1 MTEPAVS
8 FVIPVLD
15 EESGVADLLVELRR
29 RFPGSQLIVVDG
41 GSRDRTVAAALPL
54 CDQLLV
60 GAQGR
65 ARQMNLGGR
74 TATAPYL
81 VFLHADTWPAFGGE
95 QLAAYFSGSPAWG
108 FCCVRLS
115 GERAAFRVIEWF
127 MNRRSRLTGVATG
140 DQMLFVSRAVFEQTG
155 GFEDIPLMEDVAY
168 CKRLRR
174 LAPPLV
180 IEQPV
185 TTSSRRWEERGV
197 LSTVLRM
204 WLLRLAYVAGVSPA
218 TLWRHYHGRG

>member
-1 MTEPAVS
+1 MS

-15 EESGVADLLVELRR
+15 EESGVADLLGDLRR

-41 GSRDRTVAAALPL
+41 GSRDRTVAAAMPH

-60 GAQGR
+60 GAPGR

-74 TATAPYL
+74 AASAPYL
-81 VFLHADTWPAFGGE
+81 VFLHADTRPAFSGE
-95 QLAAYFSGSPAWG
+95 QLRQYFEGSPAWG
-108 FCCVRLS
+108 FCRVRLS
-115 GERAAFRVIEWF
+115 GERSAYRVIEWF

-140 DQMLFVSRAVFEQTG
+140 DQMLFVSRVVFDQTG
-155 GFEDIPLMEDVAY
+155 GFDDIPLMEDVAY

-174 LAPPLV
+174 FARPLV

-185 TTSSRRWEERGV
+185 TTSSRRWEEHGV
-197 LSTVLRM
+197 LATVLRM
-204 WLLRLAYVAGVSPA
+204 WLLRLAFVAGVPPA
-218 TLWRHYHGRG
+218 TLWRHYHGQG

>member
-15 EESGVADLLVELRR
+15 EESGVADLLVDLRR

-81 VFLHADTWPAFGGE
+81 VFLHADTRPAFSGK
-95 QLAAYFSGSPAWG
+95 QLEAHFAGSPAWG
-108 FCCVRLS
+108 FCRVRLS
-115 GERAAFRVIEWF
+115 GERGAFRVIEWF
-127 MNRRSRLTGVATG
+127 MNRRSRMTGVATG

-155 GFEDIPLMEDVAY
+155 GFDDIPLMEDVAY

-174 LAPPLV
+174 LSRPLV
-180 IEQPV
+180 IEQSV

-204 WLLRLAYVAGVSPA
+204 WLLRLAFVAGVSPA
-218 TLWRHYHGRG
+218 TLWKHYYGRG